1 MIHVRA
7 VSYPPLTAFM
17 PHRAPMLF
25 LDALVEHSA
34 SHAVCIRVVRE
45 GDLFLDAG
53 GAMSSLVTLELFAQ
67 GAAAHFGYQG
77 MIEGGDAVA
86 GALLGTNRI
95 DLAQGSFAVG
105 DTLEVHVRQA
115 MVMPPL
121 AQYEC
126 EIKKGGQTLATGSI
140 KVAMGAA
147 ESMG

>member
-1 MIHVRA
+1 
-7 VSYPPLTAFM
+7 
-17 PHRAPMLF
+17 MLF
-25 LDALVEHSA
+25 LDQLVEHSET
-34 SHAVCIRVVRE
+34 HAVCTRVVRA
-45 GDLFLDAG
+45 GDLFLDDE
-53 GAMSSLVTLELFAQ
+53 GAMSALVTLELFAQ

-77 MIEGGDAVA
+77 LLEGGDAVA

-95 DLAQGSFAVG
+95 DLAQGSFALG

-147 ESMG
+147 DAMGGEPA